1 MRHVY
6 LVVIVLELNLE
17 GESIIKASTF
27 FLEGVLKVTNIL
39 PIAVPAD
46 ALAIVAIR
54 NFLGVKQRLHA
65 LVVATLRLD

>member
-54 NFLGVKQRLHA
+54 HFLGVKQRLHA